1 MEKLMEL
8 LKNCCP
14 EVEFEGEERLITDKV
29 IDSVD
34 LVAIISDI
42 EEDFGITI
50 SMEEIVPEN
59 FESVK
64 AMWKLIQRLS

>member
-1 MEKLMEL
+1 MEL

-34 LVAIISDI
+34 LVAVISDI
-42 EEDFGITI
+42 EDEFGISI

-59 FESVK
+59 FESVE

>member
-1 MEKLMEL
+1 MERLMEL

-34 LVAIISDI
+34 LVAVISDI
-42 EEDFGITI
+42 EDEFGISI

-59 FESVK
+59 FESVE